1 MSDEVL
7 VSVSCPVTLPATKG
21 LNWTFTLAVSPGFK
35 VRGKV
40 APDATNPV
48 PVNVAAFTVT
58 DDVPVEDRVSV
69 SVAVALTSTL
79 PKSMLDALTVR
90 MDAAACNCRV
100 KLWARLPALAIKRT
114 FCAVGTAVTFALKLA
129 LVAPAAMVTVA
140 GTVTEASLLLRATVN
155 PPSPAGEP
163 RATVQGSVAE
173 PITVEF
179 AQVSELN
186 VPI

>member
-1 MSDEVL
+1 
-7 VSVSCPVTLPATKG
+7 
-21 LNWTFTLAVSPGFK
+21 
-35 VRGKV
+35 
-40 APDATNPV
+40 
-48 PVNVAAFTVT
+48 
-58 DDVPVEDRVSV
+58 
-69 SVAVALTSTL
+69 
-79 PKSMLDALTVR
+79 
-90 MDAAACNCRV
+90 
-100 KLWARLPALAIKRT
+100 
-114 FCAVGTAVTFALKLA
+114 
-129 LVAPAAMVTVA
+129 MVTVA